1 MLKDI
6 GLCYSLRVRDCM
18 DKEAFESSLSYM
30 IDKSLLENESEENK
44 RSRKENFEKAR
55 AKAHALP
62 LNPGCYLMKD
72 ANGTVIYVGKAKSLR
87 KRVSQYFLPKRD
99 RKTTM
104 LVEKIRDID
113 HIITG
118 NDYEALVLENNLI
131 KKYSPHYNIM
141 LKDGKSYPMIRIT
154 HEDFPKVFKTRR
166 IIKDGSDY
174 FGPFPDASKMAECVE
189 LIDRLFN
196 LRKCSTP
203 LRMREKPCLYYHIGR
218 CLAPC
223 CGKIT
228 KEEYNKGIEKVR
240 RFLSGEGDELERQIK
255 DEMIVASKAMEYET
269 AAKKRDM
276 LIALQSVSK
285 AQMVETHSNASAL
298 ESCDYAAIEMRSPLC
313 TVSIMQF
320 RDGKLI
326 GRALYRAQTFGDESE
341 TLLNF
346 LTQYYEDGR
355 EIPRDIFISHEVDI
369 DLISR
374 YFCEVLGHNVRFQV
388 PKEGRDFRILRMASE
403 NASRDVE
410 KRLKSRDN
418 TKALEVLQEVAGLE
432 ELPSLIEGFDIA
444 QLAGKYTVASLISF
458 VDGNPNPAGYR
469 RFNIRSLEGAI
480 DDFGAMREAV
490 YRRYSRVIEENLRKP
505 NLVLIDGGHGQVNV
519 AREVLDEIGL
529 ANVPVLGLAKE
540 HETIVFD
547 NGRPDLL
554 LDHSNEGLRVLIA
567 VRDECHRFA
576 TGANQAMRSKEASF
590 RLLQSVPG
598 IGPKTSD
605 KVMAAFTTLDDVIQ
619 CTPQEISSRA
629 GISLTVAENL
639 LKRLKL

>member
-1 MLKDI
+1 
-6 GLCYSLRVRDCM
+6 M
-18 DKEAFESSLSYM
+18 DKEAFETGISYAV
-30 IDKSLLENESEENK
+30 DKTQSQEELK
-44 RSRKENFEKAR
+44 QRKENFEKAK

-62 LNPGCYLMKD
+62 LNSGCYLMKD
-72 ANGTVIYVGKAKSLR
+72 AEGTVIYVGKAKSLR
-87 KRVSQYFLPKRD
+87 KRVSQYFLPNRD
-99 RKTTM
+99 RKTTA

-118 NDYEALVLENNLI
+118 NDYEALILENNLI
-131 KKYSPHYNIM
+131 KKYNPHYNIM
-141 LKDGKSYPMIRIT
+141 LKDGKSYPMIRIS

-174 FGPFPDASKMAECVE
+174 YGPFPDASRMAEYLD

-203 LRMREKPCLYYHIGR
+203 LKKREKPCLYYHIGR
-218 CLAPC
+218 CSAPC

-228 KEEYNKGIEKVR
+228 KEEYGKNIEKIR
-240 RFLSGEGDELERQIK
+240 RFLSGGSDELEKQIQE
-255 DEMIVASKAMEYET
+255 EMLVASKAMEYEV

-276 LIALQSVSK
+276 LVAIQSVSK
-285 AQMVETHSNASAL
+285 AQMVEDHSLKATLDSQ
-298 ESCDYAAIEMRSPLC
+298 DYAAIEMRSPLC

-355 EIPRDIFISHEVDI
+355 EIPKRIFLSHEVDL

-374 YFCEVLGHNVRFQV
+374 YFKEALGHDVDFQV
-388 PKEGRDFRILRMASE
+388 PKEGRDFRILRMAAE

-418 TKALEVLQEVAGLE
+418 TKALEVLQNIAGLE
-432 ELPSLIEGFDIA
+432 ELPQLIEGFDIA
-444 QLAGKYTVASLISF
+444 QLSGKYTVASLISF
-458 VDGNPNPAGYR
+458 VDGNPNPSGYR
-469 RFNIRSLEGAI
+469 RFNIRSLNGAI
-480 DDFGAMREAV
+480 DDYGAMREAV

-505 NLVLIDGGHGQVNV
+505 NLLLIDGGHGQVNV
-519 AREVLDEIGL
+519 ARDVLDELGL
-529 ANVPVLGLAKE
+529 ADVPVLGLAKE
-540 HETIVFD
+540 YETIVFD
-547 NGRPDLL
+547 DGRPDLR

-590 RLLQSVPG
+590 HLLQSIPG
-598 IGPKTSD
+598 IGAKTSD
-605 KVMAAFTTLDDVIQ
+605 KIMNAFTTLDDVVQ
-619 CTPQEISSRA
+619 CTPEEISKRA
-629 GISLTVAENL
+629 GISLKVAQNL
-639 LKRLKL
+639 INKLKI

>member
-1 MLKDI
+1 
-6 GLCYSLRVRDCM
+6 M
-18 DKEAFESSLSYM
+18 DKEAFESGLSYM
-30 IDKSLLENESEENK
+30 IDKSQLENESEETK
-44 RSRKENFEKAR
+44 RARQENFEKAR
-55 AKAHALP
+55 SKAHSLP

-72 ANGTVIYVGKAKSLR
+72 ASGTVIYVGKAKSLR
-87 KRVSQYFLPKRD
+87 KRVSQYFLPNRD

-118 NDYEALVLENNLI
+118 NDYEALILENNLI
-131 KKYSPHYNIM
+131 KKYNPHYNIM

-174 FGPFPDASKMAECVE
+174 FGPFPDAAKMAECVE

-218 CLAPC
+218 CSAPC

-240 RFLSGEGDELERQIK
+240 RFLQGTGDELERQIK
-255 DEMIVASKAMEYET
+255 DEMMVASKAMEYEV
-269 AAKKRDM
+269 AAQKRDM

-285 AQMVETHSNASAL
+285 AQMVESHSNGATL
-298 ESCDYAAIEMRSPLC
+298 ESRDYAAIEMRSPLC

-355 EIPRDIFISHEVDI
+355 EIPHDIFISHEVDI

-374 YFCEVLGHNVRFQV
+374 YFHEILGHDVRFQV

-418 TKALEVLQEVAGLE
+418 TKALEILQECTGLE

-444 QLAGKYTVASLISF
+444 QLSGKYTVASLISF

-505 NLVLIDGGHGQVNV
+505 NLILIDGGHGQVNV

-547 NGRPDLL
+547 DGRPDLL

-605 KVMAAFTTLDDVIQ
+605 KIMTAFTTLDDVIQ
-619 CTPQEISSRA
+619 CTPQEISKRA
-629 GISLTVAENL
+629 GVSLTVAENL
-639 LKRLKL
+639 LKKLKL

>member
-1 MLKDI
+1 
-6 GLCYSLRVRDCM
+6 M
-18 DKEAFESSLSYM
+18 DREAFETGLSYM
-30 IDKSLLENESEENK
+30 LDKTQSEEEV
-44 RSRKENFEKAR
+44 RLRRENFEKAR

-72 ANGTVIYVGKAKSLR
+72 ENGVVIYVGKAKSLR
-87 KRVSQYFLPKRD
+87 KRVSQYFLPNRD

-131 KKYSPHYNIM
+131 KKYNPHYNIM

-174 FGPFPDASKMAECVE
+174 FGPFPDASRMAEYLE

-203 LRMREKPCLYYHIGR
+203 LRKREKPCLYYHIGR
-218 CLAPC
+218 CSAPC
-223 CGKIT
+223 CGLIS
-228 KEEYNKGIEKVR
+228 KEEYGRSIDRIR
-240 RFLSGEGDELERQIK
+240 RFLSGGGDDLERQIR
-255 DEMIVASKAMEYET
+255 DEMMVASKAMEYEV

-276 LIALQSVSK
+276 LVALQSVSK
-285 AQMVETHSNASAL
+285 AQMVEDHSADASM
-298 ESCDYAAIEMRSPLC
+298 ESRDYAAVEMRSPLC

-355 EIPRDIFISHEVDI
+355 EIPNEIFISHEVDI
-369 DLISR
+369 ELISR
-374 YFCEVLGHNVRFQV
+374 YFHEVLGHDVRFQV
-388 PKEGRDFRILRMASE
+388 PKEGRDFRILRMAAE

-418 TKALEVLQEVAGLE
+418 TKALEELQSVAGLE
-432 ELPSLIEGFDIA
+432 ELPELIEGFDIA
-444 QLAGKYTVASLISF
+444 QLSGKYTVASLISF

-490 YRRYSRVIEENLRKP
+490 YRRYSRVIEENLKKP

-519 AREVLDEIGL
+519 ARDVLDELGL
-529 ANVPVLGLAKE
+529 ADVPVLGLAKE
-540 HETIVFD
+540 YETIVFD
-547 NGRPDLL
+547 DGRPDLR

-576 TGANQAMRSKEASF
+576 TGANQAMRSKETSF
-590 RLLQSVPG
+590 HLLQSVPG
-598 IGPKTSD
+598 IGPKISD
-605 KVMAAFTTLDDVIQ
+605 KIMEAFTTLDDVVQ
-619 CTPQEISSRA
+619 CTPQEISQRA
-629 GISLTVAENL
+629 GVSLNVAENL
-639 LKRLKL
+639 LKRLKV

>member
-1 MLKDI
+1 MS
-6 GLCYSLRVRDCM
+6 LCYSKAM
-18 DKEAFESSLSYM
+18 DKEAFETGISYAV
-30 IDKSLLENESEENK
+30 DKTQTQEELK
-44 RSRKENFEKAR
+44 QRKENFEKAK

-62 LNPGCYLMKD
+62 LNSGCYLMKD
-72 ANGTVIYVGKAKSLR
+72 AEGTVIYVGKAKSLR
-87 KRVSQYFLPKRD
+87 KRVSQYFLPNRD
-99 RKTTM
+99 RKTSA

-131 KKYSPHYNIM
+131 KKYNPHYNIM
-141 LKDGKSYPMIRIT
+141 LKDGKSYPMIRIS

-174 FGPFPDASKMAECVE
+174 YGPFPDASKMAEYLD

-218 CLAPC
+218 CSAPC

-228 KEEYNKGIEKVR
+228 KEEYGKNIDKIR
-240 RFLSGEGDELERQIK
+240 RFLSGESDELERQIR
-255 DEMIVASKAMEYET
+255 DEMMVASKAMEYEV

-276 LIALQSVSK
+276 LVAIQSVSK
-285 AQMVETHSNASAL
+285 AQMVEDHSVHGSL
-298 ESCDYAAIEMRSPLC
+298 ESQDYAAIEMRSPLC

-355 EIPRDIFISHEVDI
+355 EIPTRIFISHEVDI

-374 YFCEVLGHNVRFQV
+374 YFREALGHEVNFEV
-388 PKEGRDFRILRMASE
+388 PKEGRDFRILRMAAE

-418 TKALEVLQEVAGLE
+418 TKALEVLQTELGLE
-432 ELPSLIEGFDIA
+432 EIPELIEGFDIA

-458 VDGNPNPAGYR
+458 IDGNPNPSGYR
-469 RFNIRSLEGAI
+469 RFNIRSLNGAI
-480 DDFGAMREAV
+480 DDYGAMHEAV
-490 YRRYSRVIEENLRKP
+490 SRRYSRVIEENLRKP
-505 NLVLIDGGHGQVNV
+505 NLILIDGGKGQVNV
-519 AREVLDEIGL
+519 ARDVLDELGL
-529 ANVPVLGLAKE
+529 ADVPVVGLAKE
-540 HETIVFD
+540 YETIVFD
-547 NGRPDLL
+547 DDRPDLR

-590 RLLQSVPG
+590 HLLQSIPG
-598 IGPKTSD
+598 IGSKTSD
-605 KVMAAFTTLDDVIQ
+605 KIMNAFTTLDDVIQ
-619 CTPQEISSRA
+619 CTPEEISKRA
-629 GISLTVAENL
+629 GVSIKVAQNL
-639 LKRLKL
+639 INRLKV

>member
-1 MLKDI
+1 
-6 GLCYSLRVRDCM
+6 M
-18 DKEAFESSLSYM
+18 DKEAFETGISYA
-30 IDKSLLENESEENK
+30 IDKAQTKESQEELK
-44 RSRKENFEKAR
+44 QRKENFEKAK

-62 LNPGCYLMKD
+62 LNSGCYLMKD
-72 ANGTVIYVGKAKSLR
+72 AEGTVIYVGKAKSLR
-87 KRVSQYFLPKRD
+87 KRVSQYFLPNRD
-99 RKTTM
+99 RKTSA

-131 KKYSPHYNIM
+131 KKYNPHYNIM
-141 LKDGKSYPMIRIT
+141 LKDGKSYPMIRISN
-154 HEDFPKVFKTRR
+154 EDFPKVFKTRR

-174 FGPFPDASKMAECVE
+174 YGPFPDASKMAEYLD

-203 LRMREKPCLYYHIGR
+203 LKKREKPCLYYHIGR
-218 CLAPC
+218 CSAPC

-228 KEEYNKGIEKVR
+228 KEEYGKNIEKIK
-240 RFLSGEGDELERQIK
+240 RFLSGASDELEKQIR
-255 DEMIVASKAMEYET
+255 DEMMIASKAMKYEV

-276 LIALQSVSK
+276 LVAIQSVSK
-285 AQMVETHSNASAL
+285 AQMVEDHSAHAFL
-298 ESCDYAAIEMRSPLC
+298 ESQDYAAIEMRSPLC

-355 EIPRDIFISHEVDI
+355 EIPNNIFISHEIDI
-369 DLISR
+369 ELIAR
-374 YFCEVLGHNVRFQV
+374 YFKEVLGHDVSFQV
-388 PKEGRDFRILRMASE
+388 PKEGRDFRILRMAAE

-418 TKALEVLQEVAGLE
+418 TKALEILQVQLNLE
-432 ELPSLIEGFDIA
+432 ELPELIEGFDIA

-469 RFNIRSLEGAI
+469 RFNIKSLNGAI
-480 DDFGAMREAV
+480 DDYGAMREAV
-490 YRRYSRVIEENLRKP
+490 YRRYSRVVEENLKKP
-505 NLVLIDGGHGQVNV
+505 NLLLIDGGQGQVNV
-519 AREVLDEIGL
+519 ARDVLDELGL
-529 ANVPVLGLAKE
+529 ADVPVVGLAKE
-540 HETIVFD
+540 YETIVFD
-547 NGRPDLL
+547 DDRPDLR

-590 RLLQSVPG
+590 HLLKSIPG
-598 IGPKTSD
+598 IGDKTSD
-605 KVMAAFTTLDDVIQ
+605 KIMNAFTTLDDVIQ
-619 CTPQEISSRA
+619 CSPEEVSKRA
-629 GISLTVAENL
+629 GISLKVAQNL
-639 LKRLKL
+639 INRLKV